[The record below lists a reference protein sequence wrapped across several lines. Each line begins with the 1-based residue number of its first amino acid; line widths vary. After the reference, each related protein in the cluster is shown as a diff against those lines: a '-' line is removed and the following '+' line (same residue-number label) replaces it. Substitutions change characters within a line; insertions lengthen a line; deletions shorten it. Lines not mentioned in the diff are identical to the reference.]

1 MEVIDRVISEL
12 KDVARLK
19 LVVVYGSAAA
29 DTMQKG
35 SDVDVAVLFG
45 HTIDVEQKIQ
55 LKNRLEKVLKRDVDL
70 VDLSGLS
77 GTLLKQILCKGR
89 VVINRDSQAL
99 ADLYKRMIY
108 NQTDMMPYVMR
119 TLEERQQRFL
129 NG

>member
-1 MEVIDRVISEL
+1 MDVIDRVISEL
-12 KDVARLK
+12 KDIEVLK
-19 LVVVYGSAAA
+19 LAVVYGSAASG
-29 DTMQKG
+29 TMQKG

-45 HTIDVEQKIQ
+45 RAIDVEQKIQ
-55 LKNRLEKVLKRDVDL
+55 LKDRLERVLMRDVDL

-89 VVINRDSQAL
+89 VVINKDSQAL

-108 NQTDMMPYVMR
+108 NQTDMMPYVIR